1 MQSTSSSQNIAGSS
15 ECQFVPSNADEPK
28 DNQHSSR
35 AFGRAV
41 TTGQDTS
48 ASTVTGE
55 QSSDSADTIPPDSGL
70 VARTITETQALS
82 VRSEPMSQS
91 GIMTITPGRF
101 NPLTARR
108 PIGNPVIEDLQLP
121 GDQHTYQ
128 PYFWLSPLAH
138 DQLAPFATRQRR
150 ELQSQVIDQL
160 LMSESAAKEN
170 FQAHFEY
177 RRVDYGFTSVD
188 ASGEREKNYG
198 VFARK
203 PIAEGT
209 LLGIY
214 SGIGYLLKKIPW
226 AKKMLNEQPE
236 YAHRLF
242 TEEMPEFMSYYRTMM
257 AGLRDKEQTQ
267 RTPMKYSLTAEAKK
281 PQNFVAIVPDKN
293 LYTPMHFVNSANR
306 PEDANTDFD
315 LIYVKT
321 DSDKYLVLVFVAIK
335 EIAAGQELLA
345 SYIKPRDRLTGT
357 LKRSAAEEKIFFK
370 GKLDD
375 HLELIK
381 QMNSAVP
388 NRRPISPIV
397 AAPALN
403 LSEILRKAVRGKGAK
418 KDQPSGIGTS
428 GD

>member
-1 MQSTSSSQNIAGSS
+1 MEPISSSSQGQDQAAA
-15 ECQFVPSNADEPK
+15 ADITNPK
-28 DNQHSSR
+28 DNQQLNTAST
-35 AFGRAV
+35 RAV
-41 TTGQDTS
+41 SVTHGHASTS
-48 ASTVTGE
+48 AAIREHLTDEADMPSDTGL
-55 QSSDSADTIPPDSGL
+55 I
-70 VARTITETQALS
+70 ARTIRETQALS
-82 VRSEPMSQS
+82 VRSEPMPQS
-91 GIMTITPGRF
+91 SIMVISAGRF
-101 NPLTARR
+101 NPLTVRR
-108 PIGNPVIEDLQLP
+108 PIGNPVIEELQLS
-121 GDQHTYQ
+121 GGRHTYQ
-128 PYFWLSPLAH
+128 PYVWMSPLAH

-160 LMSESAAKEN
+160 LMSESEAKEN

-214 SGIGYLLKKIPW
+214 SGKGYLLKDISW

-236 YAHRLF
+236 YVHQQF

-267 RTPMKYSLTAEAKK
+267 RTPMKYSIISGAKE
-281 PQNFVAIVPDKN
+281 PQNFVAILPDKER
-293 LYTPMHFVNSANR
+293 YTPMHFVNSANR

-315 LIYVKT
+315 LIYIKT
-321 DSDKYLVLVFVAIK
+321 DSDKYLVHVFVATK

-345 SYIKPRDRLTGT
+345 SYVKPKHRLIGV
-357 LKRSAAEEKIFFK
+357 LRRSAAEEKVFFK
-370 GKLDD
+370 DKLDD
-375 HLELIK
+375 HLDLIK
-381 QMNSAVP
+381 QINSAVP

-397 AAPALN
+397 AAPAIN
-403 LSEILRKAVRGKGAK
+403 LSEIFRKAARKKGAK
-418 KDQPSGIGTS
+418 KHQP
-428 GD
+428 